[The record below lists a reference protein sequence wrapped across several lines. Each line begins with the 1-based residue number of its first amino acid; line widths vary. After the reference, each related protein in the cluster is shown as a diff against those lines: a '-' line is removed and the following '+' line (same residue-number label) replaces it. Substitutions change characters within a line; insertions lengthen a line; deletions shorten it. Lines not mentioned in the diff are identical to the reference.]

1 MRVPA
6 ANLYHT
12 TRQQENKKHAVA
24 WPHFIA
30 HPFSVNRPG
39 ICKAVAAGRELNS
52 QECPKRLPV
61 TDSLP
66 LRGFRQGSR
75 EFGML
80 EPTMDPPV
88 LSVSE
93 LS

>member
-6 ANLYHT
+6 VNLYHT
-12 TRQQENKKHAVA
+12 TRQQENKKHAVTR
-24 WPHFIA
+24 PNFIA

-39 ICKAVAAGRELNS
+39 ICKAVASGRELNS

-66 LRGFRQGSR
+66 LKGFRQGSR
-75 EFGML
+75 
-80 EPTMDPPV
+80 D
-88 LSVSE
+88 SVGIRYAGAYDGSTCPYMY
-93 LS
+93 